1 MPRIDA
7 RLVQAALDLTP
18 AESRL
23 AVMVAAGQHARDIA
37 ARTGRSE
44 ATVRWH
50 IQNIF
55 RKQGISGQ
63 ADLVRRVLSLAGL
76 SRLPP
81 LTPDPR
87 GPCRTFSRRLKRGRC
102 GSRPC

>member
-1 MPRIDA
+1 MQ
-7 RLVQAALDLTP
+7 VALGLTP

-23 AVMVAAGQHARDIA
+23 AVMVASGQHARDIA

-44 ATVRWH
+44 GTVRWH

-63 ADLVRRVLSLAGL
+63 ADLVRRVLSLEGF
-76 SRLPP
+76 
-81 LTPDPR
+81 PD
-87 GPCRTFSRRLKRGRC
+87 FS
-102 GSRPC
+102 P